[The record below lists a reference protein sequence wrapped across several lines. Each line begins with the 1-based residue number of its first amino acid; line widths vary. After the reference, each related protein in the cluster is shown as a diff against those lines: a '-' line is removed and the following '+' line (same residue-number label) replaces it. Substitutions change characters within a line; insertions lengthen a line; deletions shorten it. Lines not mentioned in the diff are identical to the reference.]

1 MSATTGTPP
10 ATRGRPWSTPP
21 PGRRWRGCRAPGST
35 WAGWSSTPAGSG
47 AGAAGADLPPAGGRP
62 EAAGGPPARAAR
74 RPVRAVGQDRG
85 HPGRRPGR
93 RRRGHR
99 GPVHLRQQ
107 GPARAAQ
114 RRPLPR
120 RAPGAAGPGRDLF
133 PVWGMLEKLAPA
145 VLAGVPAIVK
155 PASQT
160 AYVTELAF
168 RHLVESGALPPGS
181 VQLLCGGVG
190 DLFDHLTGQDT
201 IAFTG
206 SAATARKLRC
216 HPTVVRE
223 AELLRPRPRRRP
235 GTEELR
241 LFVTEVV
248 RELTQ

>member
-93 RRRGHR
+93 R
-99 GPVHLRQQ
+99 
-107 GPARAAQ
+107 
-114 RRPLPR
+114 R